1 MPDLALNSIVATLRA
16 APAWQRK
23 NEISLLRDSLVPHAP
38 MVDGRPVLVGDDT
51 AAIETEDGYL
61 LLAAEIMYTPLVKS
75 NPYLAGNYA
84 VLANTNDVYAMGGY
98 PIALVDVIL
107 AQDTEGAADLLQGL
121 RDGCSRYGFPLV
133 GGHLTANGDFSSVG
147 ACILGKAKR
156 ILSSF
161 NARPGDAL
169 LHATNLNGAF
179 HPRYTFFNCT
189 DHLPD
194 AELRCDLAILPTLAE
209 AGLCDACRDVSMAG
223 ILGSAMM
230 LLEPSGVGAVI
241 DLQAIPR
248 PPQAVARFIDW
259 LLAFPSYGFILSVR
273 PEHVVAVRGAFA
285 SRSIACAVIGE
296 VTASR
301 EVIVRDGPE
310 ESLLWDFGM
319 EPFMGFSPN
328 QHKNGTT
335 IRR

>member
-1 MPDLALNSIVATLRA
+1 MLDLALNSIVATLRA

-23 NEISLLRDSLVPHAP
+23 NEISLLREGLVPHAP
-38 MVDGRPVLVGDDT
+38 SIEGRPVLLGDDT
-51 AAIETEDGYL
+51 AAIETDDGYL
-61 LLAAEIMYTPLVKS
+61 LLAAEIMYPPLVKS
-75 NPYLAGNYA
+75 NPYLAGTYA
-84 VLANTNDVYAMGGY
+84 VLTNANDVYAMGGY
-98 PIALVDVIL
+98 PLALVDVIL
-107 AQDTEGAADLLQGL
+107 AQDTEGAAEVLQGL

-133 GGHLTANGDFSSVG
+133 GGHLTANGDYSSVG

-169 LHATNLNGAF
+169 LHATNLRGAF
-179 HPRYTFFNCT
+179 HPQYTFFNCSA
-189 DHLPD
+189 HLSD
-194 AELRCDLAILPTLAE
+194 VELRRDLSILPTIAE

-223 ILGSAMM
+223 IVGSALM

-241 DLQAIPR
+241 DLRAIPR
-248 PPQAVARFIDW
+248 PPQATERFMDW

-273 PEHVVAVRGAFA
+273 PEKVAAVQDAFA
-285 SRSIACAVIGE
+285 ARSIACAAIGE

-301 EVIVRDGPE
+301 EVFLRDGPDE
-310 ESLLWDFGM
+310 ALLWDLNREAFT
-319 EPFMGFSPN
+319 GFSPN
-328 QHKNGTT
+328 EHKNGTT